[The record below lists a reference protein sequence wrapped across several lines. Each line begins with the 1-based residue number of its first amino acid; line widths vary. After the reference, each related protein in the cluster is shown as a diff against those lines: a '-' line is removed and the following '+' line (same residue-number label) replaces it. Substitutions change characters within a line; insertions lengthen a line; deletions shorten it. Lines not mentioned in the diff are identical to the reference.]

1 MTKPGFVKFAWQPG
15 HDDWL
20 FKLSGPTLMFLPTTS
35 LKATRRQVRTYH
47 KARDGFDGS
56 ATKLQVGSGYA
67 GFTTLPTGALV
78 YETSGVAAGEGH
90 LEIHNLTM
98 PGVPGLTGAR
108 TYRFAEGSTTVA
120 STDSRPATP
129 TGHVQVSA
137 QWRTQVAVVRRAT
150 PRRSP

>member
-1 MTKPGFVKFAWQPG
+1 
-15 HDDWL
+15 
-20 FKLSGPTLMFLPTTS
+20 MFLPTTS

-56 ATKLQVGSGYA
+56 ATMLQVGSGYA

-78 YETSGVAAGEGH
+78 YATSGVAAGEGH

-129 TGHVQVSA
+129 AGHVQVSA